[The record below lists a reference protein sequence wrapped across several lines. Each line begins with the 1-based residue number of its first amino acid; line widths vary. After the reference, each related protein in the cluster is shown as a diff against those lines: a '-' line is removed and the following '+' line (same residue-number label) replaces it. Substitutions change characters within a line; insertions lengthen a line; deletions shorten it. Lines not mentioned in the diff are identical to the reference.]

1 MTLIRFARKS
11 QSCYNLNPSTN
22 QGMCIRHPL
31 QKQQDAIMASMLPQW
46 SIQKGRTIS
55 EEGSEPVPI
64 ETCLGWML
72 SGPMK
77 GFRDDPQISVNLV
90 GQIIPR
96 DNRELENGVRKLW
109 DLETHSFNGERYKVS
124 LPWKEGHGS
133 LLK

>member
-1 MTLIRFARKS
+1 
-11 QSCYNLNPSTN
+11 
-22 QGMCIRHPL
+22 
-31 QKQQDAIMASMLPQW
+31 
-46 SIQKGRTIS
+46 
-55 EEGSEPVPI
+55 
-64 ETCLGWML
+64 
-72 SGPMK
+72 MK